1 MSNYQIPNPK
11 QKKVFLSVIIPA
23 YNEEKNFRKG
33 VLREVDDYLKKQ
45 NYSWEVVVVDD
56 ASSDKTASLVEGFV
70 KNKKTWHLV
79 RNLHQG
85 KAQTVMTGLEK
96 ARGQY
101 RLFTDF
107 DQSTPI
113 SEVEKFL
120 EKARDFDVVIGSRE
134 IKGAK
139 RENEPFYRHLMGKV
153 FNFLIQVLV
162 IRGIHDTQC
171 GFKLFKKEV
180 VKAIFPKLKIAKKK
194 AAGAYT
200 GAFDVELLF
209 LAKKAGFKVVEMPI
223 HWRHIKTTRVS
234 PLRDSLRMFFEILK
248 IRFYDLLGAY
258 D

>member
-1 MSNYQIPNPK
+1 MSKLKAQMSN
-11 QKKVFLSVIIPA
+11 VLLSVIIPA
-23 YNEEKNFRKG
+23 YNEEGNFKKG
-33 VLREVDDYLKKQ
+33 TLKMVDDYLKKQ
-45 NYSWEVVVVDD
+45 KYSWEVIVVDD
-56 ASSDKTASLVEGFV
+56 GSGDQTASLLEGFV

-134 IKGAK
+134 IRGAK
-139 RENEPFYRHLMGKV
+139 REKEPFYRHLMGKI
-153 FNFLIQVLV
+153 FNFLVQVLV
-162 IRGIHDTQC
+162 IKGIYDTQC
-171 GFKLFKKEV
+171 GFKLFRKEV
-180 VKAIFPKLKIAKKK
+180 MKEVLPRLKIAKQKT
-194 AAGAYT
+194 AGAYT

-209 LAKKAGFKVVEMPI
+209 LAKKLGFKICEVPI
-223 HWRHIKTTRVS
+223 YWKHVRTSRVS
-234 PLRDSLRMFFEILK
+234 PFRDSLKMLSEILK
-248 IRFYDLLGAY
+248 IRFYNLLGAY